1 MMRRRL
7 DVRVPERE
15 RGRRSGPA
23 LLSLA
28 LHVVVVALILRT
40 ISVPVLD
47 FLRRTG
53 EGPIAERV
61 VYVAP
66 SPEEPEEVVRVRPL
80 PAEAPLAP
88 PELPPRAGAT
98 RPVLPAAT
106 EPVGGR
112 PPAGIVVP
120 PPITGDGRQV
130 FGSGLPG
137 LSTGRVDPRLV
148 TPPDLRAGPVRN
160 PTLSADV
167 YVDAWVASF
176 WDSVAR
182 AQADRPRAPGDWTV
196 ERDGRKFGIDPG
208 FIYFGKFKLPT
219 ALLALLP
226 INAQANPGAVERNR
240 ALLSMKYEIDFQAQR
255 AANEAEFRKAV
266 DELRARRERE
276 RAQQQLQGPTRAG
289 VTGGRVPPDRQRP

>member
-1 MMRRRL
+1 MTRRRL
-7 DVRVPERE
+7 DLRVPDRE
-15 RGRRSGPA
+15 RGRRTGPA
-23 LLSLA
+23 LVSLV
-28 LHVVVVALILRT
+28 LHAAAVTLILRT
-40 ISVPVLD
+40 VSVPVLE

-53 EGPIAERV
+53 EGPVAERV
-61 VYVAP
+61 VYI
-66 SPEEPEEVVRVRPL
+66 
-80 PAEAPLAP
+80 AP
-88 PELPPRAGAT
+88 PVDEPLVELPPPPPTTGRTPTPTEADQPPRAGA
-98 RPVLPAAT
+98 PLPALPT
-106 EPVGGR
+106 
-112 PPAGIVVP
+112 VVP
-120 PPITGDGRQV
+120 SPGAAAASGVTPPLTTGDGRQV

-148 TPPDLRAGPVRN
+148 TPPGVRDGPARN
-160 PTLSADV
+160 PLRSADV
-167 YVDAWVASF
+167 YVDAWVAAF

-182 AQADRPRAPGDWTV
+182 VQAERPRAPGDWTV
-196 ERDGRKFGIDPG
+196 ERDGKKFGMDPG

-266 DELRARRERE
+266 EELRARRERE

-289 VTGGRVPPDRQRP
+289 VSGGRVPPER